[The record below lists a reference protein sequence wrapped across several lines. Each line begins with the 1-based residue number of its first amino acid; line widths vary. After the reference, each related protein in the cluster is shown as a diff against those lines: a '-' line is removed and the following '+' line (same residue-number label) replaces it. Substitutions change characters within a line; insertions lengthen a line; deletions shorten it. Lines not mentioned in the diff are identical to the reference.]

1 MIVSAELMLYCFVA
15 AGLYLLIVSVVL
27 ELAARGLKI
36 SRYVPGELLEEQG
49 PGWLFM
55 NFVMDYLFF
64 VVIPTLAYSYFF
76 LLLPLSG
83 IRVGVA
89 VALMA
94 FTLGMVPLIMGLSV
108 RLKLAMPYLLYF
120 LVGMF
125 LKISGCI
132 IVIGFLYS
140 Q

>member
-36 SRYVPGELLEEQG
+36 SKYVPGELLEEQG

>member
-1 MIVSAELMLYCFVA
+1 MIISAELMLYCFVA
-15 AGLYLLIVSVVL
+15 GGLYLLIISVVL
-27 ELAARGLKI
+27 ELSGRALNV
-36 SRYVPGELLEEQG
+36 SQYVPGELLEEQG

-64 VVIPTLAYSYFF
+64 VVIPALAYSYFF

-108 RLKLAMPYLLYF
+108 RLKLAMPFLLYF

-132 IVIGFLYS
+132 IIIGFLYS